1 MPKIPTFTSTGR
13 VTAEPTGVISNSNI
27 SLSQTIGA
35 AVEPLVDFAAKAYVK
50 EKKLEADNKA
60 YSLLSDMYID
70 QKDSSGKVIQKGLF
84 TIQSE
89 TSGNGEPTIA
99 AEYNDVETNKLY
111 NYFKNNKF
119 DGVDNYT
126 KKIIASKFFSTAG
139 ILKTKSLEG
148 SRNEQIRYSKDV
160 DEDYISKEALTLK
173 EIGSIYLPIYNQK
186 VKDRITANTTYDE
199 GQKKILIEAYTK
211 FGSLTLADSLLSSN
225 PKKLNELLKT
235 DFFDNIDLENKLE
248 LSAKADKAI
257 FDINVKQ
264 ISFGLEYI
272 PGMEMK
278 ELYANFK
285 EIRDG
290 AFLNKNQQNIW
301 NNFSQIEKQEA
312 LKTSI
317 SKLRE
322 SEFLYKQYNQ
332 DIDRKAADA
341 SQEAYDSLLKNTNG
355 DTYDVNTINQIYS
368 DNSPIK
374 LDLLKINEMVETDE
388 IIPDSSY
395 NKKIDILQ
403 KISMG
408 EIIDIQ
414 KQFKLPNESEPS
426 SLIQRV
432 INRELSKK
440 DLEKFNTLFK
450 PNGVDDGTKNN
461 MNKFFNFIE
470 DTQIFIAGMPSFKF
484 FDANYDKRLNFYT
497 DTMYERFLV
506 GLSEGKMAE
515 DLLDNTN
522 ESYIAKDG
530 IKFQP
535 NREDIVRQAIIFK
548 KKMQGYDKR
557 LDGET
562 IEEYNLRISGK

>member
-1 MPKIPTFTSTGR
+1 MPKIPTFAATAR
-13 VTAEPTGVISNSNI
+13 PTAEAASVVSNI
-27 SLSQTIGA
+27 KIDPNQSVA
-35 AVEPLVDFAAKAYVK
+35 AALRPLGKAAEDYYVK

-60 YSLLSDMYID
+60 YSLLSDMYVD
-70 QKDSSGKVIQKGLF
+70 QKDLNGNIVQKGLY

-89 TSGNGEPTIA
+89 TRNNGEPSSA
-99 AEYNDVETNKLY
+99 AEYNNVETNKLY
-111 NYFKNNKF
+111 NYFVNNKF
-119 DGVDNYT
+119 NDVDKFT
-126 KKIIASKFFSTAG
+126 QKIIASKFFSTAG

-148 SRNEQIRYSKDV
+148 SRNTQITDSIKI
-160 DEDYISKEALTLK
+160 DENYITKEALVLK
-173 EIGSIYLPIYNQK
+173 DVGALYLPIYKKK
-186 VKDRITANTTYDE
+186 VADKIYANPIYDDGE
-199 GQKKILIEAYTK
+199 DKIKINEYINLGEK
-211 FGSLTLADSLLSSN
+211 TLADSLLATN
-225 PKKLNELLKT
+225 PSKLNNLLKT
-235 DFFDNIDLENKLE
+235 DFFSTISSEDKLT
-248 LSAKADKAI
+248 LSANADKAI
-257 FDINVKQ
+257 FDLDVKQ

-272 PGMEMK
+272 PGMKME
-278 ELYANFK
+278 ELYTNFK

-290 AFLNKNQQNIW
+290 VFTNKNQQNVW
-301 NNFSQIEKQEA
+301 NNFSQPEKQEA

-322 SEFLYKQYNQ
+322 SEFLFKQYNQ

-341 SQEAYDSLLKNTNG
+341 SQEAYDSLLKKTNG

-374 LDLLKINEMVETDE
+374 LDLLKINEMVESDE

-414 KQFKLPNESEPS
+414 KQFKLSNESEPS
-426 SLIQRV
+426 SLLQRV
-432 INRELSKK
+432 INKELSKK

-450 PNGVDDGTKNN
+450 PNGVDDGTKDN
-461 MNKFFNFIE
+461 MSKFFNFIE
-470 DTQIFIAGMPSFKF
+470 DTQIFVAGMPSFKF
-484 FDANYDKRLNFYT
+484 FDSNYDKRLNFYT
-497 DTMYERFLV
+497 DSMYKRFLI
-506 GLSEGKMAE
+506 GLSEGENAE
-515 DLLDNTN
+515 DLLDDTSK
-522 ESYIAKDG
+522 SYIAKDG

>member
-1 MPKIPTFTSTGR
+1 MPKIPTFTATAR
-13 VTAEPTGVISNSNI
+13 PTAESASVVSNI
-27 SLSQTIGA
+27 KVDPNQSVA
-35 AVEPLVDFAAKAYVK
+35 AALRPLGKAAEDYYVK

-60 YSLLSDMYID
+60 YSLLSDMYVD
-70 QKDSSGKVIQKGLF
+70 QKDSNGNIVQKGLY

-89 TSGNGEPTIA
+89 TKNNGEPSAA
-99 AEYNDVETNKLY
+99 AEYNNVETNKLY
-111 NYFKNNKF
+111 NYFVDNKF
-119 DGVDNYT
+119 DGVDRFT

-139 ILKTKSLEG
+139 FLKTKSLEG
-148 SRNEQIRYSKDV
+148 SRNTQIADSIKI
-160 DEDYISKEALTLK
+160 DENYITKEALVLK
-173 EIGSIYLPIYNQK
+173 DVGAIYLPIYKQK
-186 VKDRITANTTYDE
+186 VADKIYANPIYDDGEDKIKINEYITLGE
-199 GQKKILIEAYTK
+199 M
-211 FGSLTLADSLLSSN
+211 TLADSLLATN
-225 PKKLNELLKT
+225 PRKLNNLLKT
-235 DFFDNIDLENKLE
+235 DFFSNISSEDKLT
-248 LSAKADKAI
+248 LSSSADKAI
-257 FDINVKQ
+257 FDLDVKQ

-272 PGMEMK
+272 PGMKMA
-278 ELYANFK
+278 ELYTNFK

-290 AFLNKNQQNIW
+290 VFTNKNQQSVW
-301 NNFSQIEKQEA
+301 NNFSQSEKQEA

-322 SEFLYKQYNQ
+322 SEFLFKQYNQ